1 MLRRKPTKLGITI
14 DDKDE
19 IESLRQEQ
27 KDQRSLGIAST
38 SVAAE
43 TVSDESASR
52 SSATAIIHRFYKVTD
67 VDPVARVRRAIGIN
81 KP

>member
-27 KDQRSLGIAST
+27 KDQRGIASSST
-38 SVAAE
+38 SLAAE
-43 TVSDESASR
+43 SVSDDSASR
-52 SSATAIIHRFYKVTD
+52 SSATAIVHRFFKVTD